1 VSRNTAFV
9 CLAVA
14 LSAAAAG
21 APAQNYPNRP
31 VRFIVA
37 QSAGGNADLVARA
50 IAQKL
55 GEAFG
60 QQVVVDNRGGASGII
75 ATELTAKAPPDGYT
89 LLLTPSSFGV
99 NPSLYRKL
107 PYDPIKDL
115 APVTLA
121 ASAPNILVVYPPL
134 PVRSVKDLIEL
145 ARAKP
150 RQLNFGSSG
159 NGGSPHLAGEMF
171 KTMAGVELTHVP
183 YKGASAALT
192 ALIAGEIQL
201 NFASLPSALPLVKS
215 GRLRAVAV
223 TSAKR
228 SPAVPELPTVAESGL
243 PEFETAA
250 WQGVFVP
257 ARTPQAIITRLN
269 REIARIVNSPEIRER
284 MMAEGAEPV
293 GNTPQEFARYI
304 EREIAK
310 WARVVKATGMRVD

>member
-1 VSRNTAFV
+1 MSRNTAFV